1 MKFLIFVALFV
12 FSGCAVEQG
21 DNYRVFGDD
30 KIKVRLL
37 DWYKTPPELIDDVS
51 NAQDED
57 LYKLIQWD
65 AKSED
70 SMISASNLAAKTGSY
85 GVAEEY
91 YDLASI
97 FSVNKSILKRKLGLP
112 GHIFSSIQENSDLVG
127 RPEGEKEY
135 LSGLGSTVAHMY
147 FDEAKVARSE
157 ACMKTA
163 SQIHAIS
170 WELKFGRLRK

>member
-1 MKFLIFVALFV
+1 MRFSIFVALFIL
-12 FSGCAVEQG
+12 SGCAADQG
-21 DNYRVFGDD
+21 NNFKVFGDD
-30 KIKVRLL
+30 QIKASLL
-37 DWYKTPPELIDDVS
+37 DWYRIPPELISDVS
-51 NAQDED
+51 NAKDED

-65 AKSED
+65 AKCEA
-70 SMISASNLAAKTGSY
+70 SMVLASTRLAKTGGY
-85 GVAEEY
+85 GKAEEY
-91 YDLASI
+91 YDLASV
-97 FSVNKSILKRKLGLP
+97 FSVNKNILERKLDLP
-112 GHIFSSIQENSDLVG
+112 EHIFSSIQENSDLVG
-127 RPEGEKEY
+127 RPEGEKDY